1 MAQRLAT
8 NYAKAYFTVSEEELE
23 QFVSLFT
30 NEHIS
35 VDVQVCEN
43 GDREVVLTDKSGQIQ
58 LNFLRTGNLYSCD
71 SSYLIRDLQ
80 LANVMRKAMKIFRG
94 RGIVHRIYDGFT
106 MVYHYDEGS
115 VVSIRE
121 LSGDEETTVFENTA
135 AFVSRELEM
144 LFRQTG
150 GERQIEEVRQE
161 TDRLLDLRNWAM
173 RAAPE
178 QVGAID
184 MRLAELAKRLFE
196 LEVYTK

>member
-8 NYAKAYFTVSEEELE
+8 NYAKAYFTMSEEELA
-23 QFVSLFT
+23 QFVSLFA

-43 GDREVVLTDKSGQIQ
+43 GDREVILTDKSGEIQ
-58 LNFLRTGNLYSCD
+58 LNFLRTDNGYSCD

-80 LANVMRKAMKIFRG
+80 LANVMRKAMKTFRG
-94 RGIVHRIYDGFT
+94 RGIVHRIYEGFT
-106 MVYHYDEGS
+106 MVYHYDQGS

-135 AFVSRELEM
+135 AYVSQELES

-150 GERQIEEVRQE
+150 GERQVEEIRQE
-161 TDRLLDLRNWAM
+161 TDRWLDLRNWAR

-178 QVGAID
+178 KLGAID
-184 MRLAELAKRLFE
+184 KRLAELAQRLFE
-196 LEVYTK
+196 LEA